1 MGMRQSCECGGSC
14 REDQVTD
21 EVGKCLQML
30 SEVYEVFGLSY
41 TAELSTRPESK
52 MGDDS
57 QWDLAESALQNA
69 LDAHQAQTGQAWEAS
84 SFSLPFPNCRLPS
97 LALYH
102 LCGLRLS

>member
-1 MGMRQSCECGGSC
+1 MWGSC

-84 SFSLPFPNCRLPS
+84 SFSLPSPNCSLPS
-97 LALYH
+97 PALHH